1 MWVDVAGISPG
12 PMECPAGDL
21 FSGQAAHV
29 SPSSSECGTP
39 MIGPGPHAAQTAGDC
54 GPASTPRDV
63 RPLFLCGA
71 VPSYL
76 SAPPALCAQSCSSPT
91 SLLRPAFQPLVTVL
105 TSAGG
110 LAVCVRILFIPL
122 SRESGCHAPSAS
134 PWGARKRAAPGKLP
148 SRLWTA
154 AIFAEAPYR
163 LNGPRTRCEGGLWT
177 NARYT
182 GCPTWS

>member
-63 RPLFLCGA
+63 GPLFLCGA
-71 VPSYL
+71 APSSL
-76 SAPPALCAQSCSSPT
+76 SASPASLRTVMFPPT
-91 SLLRPAFQPLVTVL
+91 SLPRPAFQPLVTVL

-134 PWGARKRAAPGKLP
+134 PWGARKLAAPGKLS

-154 AIFAEAPYR
+154 ATFAEARYR
-163 LNGPRTRCEGGLWT
+163 L
-177 NARYT
+177 
-182 GCPTWS
+182 S